1 METTDA
7 PDVPM
12 DCDTLIVD
20 GRVMTLDSEGR
31 VFERG
36 AIAITDDR
44 IVSVGPAS
52 DLTYR
57 YTATQIIPA
66 QGGIIMPGL
75 VNSHNHTPLMV
86 VRGMVE
92 DLNFAPAYTP
102 SIPQGHRLSA
112 EECYLLSRLGVY
124 ELLRLGTTTVVDYYR
139 HPKSC
144 AQAIAESGMRGFVGG
159 RIHDADPEQLC
170 QGSWVHD
177 AAIGELTLQET
188 LALIE
193 QWQGQAEG
201 RIQCVLAPHAP
212 DTCSKDLWR
221 QVVELSAQFP
231 HTIHTHLAQ
240 SQAEVERV
248 KAQTGCSP
256 VELLDELGLLNDRLV
271 AAHCIWLDPQE
282 VDQIGKAGVRVAHV
296 PVGNAASGTIAPA
309 YDLAQAGATMTLAT
323 DTKSGDMFEAMRM
336 AIAVARIRGAGYDLK
351 ADTVLQWATQNGA
364 QALGLSA
371 EIGSLEP
378 GKKADILLLDSEAPN
393 LCPFIEG
400 TGLIVHSGAGA
411 NVNTVLVDGQ
421 IVLLE
426 GQPTQFDGA
435 EVVAAAQQVATRL
448 WKLSR
453 E

>member
-1 METTDA
+1 METTAA
-7 PDVPM
+7 PM
-12 DCDTLIVD
+12 MCDILIVD
-20 GRVMTLDSEGR
+20 GLILTLDPEGR
-31 VFERG
+31 VFVGG
-36 AIAITDDR
+36 AVAITNDR
-44 IVSVGPAS
+44 IVSIGSTS
-52 DLTYR
+52 DLTR
-57 YTATQIIPA
+57 DYTATKVIQA
-66 QGGIIMPGL
+66 QGDIVMPGL

-124 ELLRLGTTTVVDYYR
+124 ELLRFGTTTVVDYYR
-139 HPKSC
+139 HPKGC
-144 AQAIAESGMRGFVGG
+144 AQAIAEAGMRGFVGG

-170 QGSWVHD
+170 QGYWHYD
-177 AAIGELTLQET
+177 AAIGDQTLQET

-193 QWQGQAEG
+193 QWQGKANG

-212 DTCSKDLWR
+212 DTCSKNLWQ
-221 QVVELSAQFP
+221 QVVELSDQFP
-231 HTIHTHLAQ
+231 YTIHTHLAQ

-248 KAQTGCSP
+248 KAQTGYSP
-256 VELLDELGLLNDRLV
+256 AELLDELGLLNDRLV

-282 VDQIGKAGVRVAHV
+282 VDRIGKAGVRVAHV

-309 YDLAQAGATMTLAT
+309 YDLYQAGATLTLAT

-336 AIAVARIRGAGYDLK
+336 AIAVARIRGAEYDLK
-351 ADTVLQWATQNGA
+351 ADDVLKWATVNGA
-364 QALGLSA
+364 DALGLSSD
-371 EIGSLEP
+371 IGSLEP
-378 GKKADILLLDSEAPN
+378 GKKADMLLLDSAAPN

-411 NVNTVLVDGQ
+411 NVKTVLIDGQ
-421 IVLLE
+421 VVLQD

-435 EVVAAAQQVATRL
+435 EVVATAQQVATRL
-448 WKLSR
+448 WDLSR
-453 E
+453 K